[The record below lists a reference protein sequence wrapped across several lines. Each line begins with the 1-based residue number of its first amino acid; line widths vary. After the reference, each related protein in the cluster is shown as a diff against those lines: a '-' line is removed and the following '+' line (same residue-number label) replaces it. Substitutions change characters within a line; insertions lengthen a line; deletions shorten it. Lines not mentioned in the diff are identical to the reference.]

1 MDTLTSKTIAPKHGA
16 LVPEAVEGEHD
27 LLDMFGALRQ
37 LSKEVHDI
45 LVTQNRELN
54 QAAMWALGRWWC
66 EDTPKRPCI
75 ARAIGVGYR
84 PTVSGVLGRAYRSA
98 RH

>member
-1 MDTLTSKTIAPKHGA
+1 MHEA
-16 LVPEAVEGEHD
+16 LEPEAFEGEHD
-27 LLDMFGALRQ
+27 LRDAVGALRQ

-54 QAAMWALGRWWC
+54 QAAIWALGRWWR
-66 EDTPKRPCI
+66 EDTPKRPSV

-84 PTVSGVLGRAYRSA
+84 PTLSGVLAKAYRSA
-98 RH
+98 RR